1 MGVTRNDVAALAGV
15 SVATV
20 SYVVNNGPR
29 PVAAETRQRVLRA
42 IEQLDY
48 QPSAVA
54 RSLKTNRT
62 QTVGIIVSDILN
74 PILAAI
80 AKHAED
86 LLLPSNHS
94 LILGNSDES
103 PERELALLRNLTRR
117 RADGILL
124 LPTGRNQR
132 ALYSAMEMGCRVT
145 LLDRQVEG
153 VEADCVLFDS
163 EAGAYEAVQHLVQM
177 GHTRIG
183 MLNLP
188 AYLAPGRGR
197 LNGYQRALSQA
208 GLADD
213 GRLVM
218 EASFKAQ
225 EGYAMAGE
233 LLDMT
238 PPPTALFA
246 ASNRLAEGV
255 LRQVRERRLR
265 MPEDIALCVFDDIA
279 CFSYMTPSISAVGY
293 DTREVAAKAVGF
305 LCDRIEGRYEGDAR
319 IARIPCRL
327 VKRESTIGSLGTASS

>member
-1 MGVTRNDVAALAGV
+1 MSVTRNDVAALAGV

-29 PVAAETRQRVLRA
+29 PVSAETRERVLRA

-62 QTVGIIVSDILN
+62 QTVGIVVSDILN

-86 LLLPSNHS
+86 LLLPSGHS

-103 PERELALLRNLTRR
+103 PEHELQLLRTLVGR
-117 RADGILL
+117 RADGVLL
-124 LPTGRNQR
+124 LPTGHNQR
-132 ALYSAMEMGCRVT
+132 TLYSAMEKGCHLG

-153 VEADCVLFDS
+153 VNADCVMFDN
-163 EAGAYEAVQHLVQM
+163 EGGAYEAVQHLIES

-183 MLNLP
+183 LLNLP
-188 AYLAPGRGR
+188 AILAPGRGR
-197 LNGYQRALSQA
+197 LSGYRRALKDA
-208 GLADD
+208 GLTEDP
-213 GRLVM
+213 RLVR
-218 EASFKAQ
+218 EVSFKAQ
-225 EGYAMAGE
+225 ECYAMAGE
-233 LLDMT
+233 LLDVD

-255 LRQVRERRLR
+255 LRHVKERRLR
-265 MPEDIALCVFDDIA
+265 MPDDIALCVFDDVA
-279 CFSYMTPSISAVGY
+279 AFSYMTPSITAVGY
-293 DTREVAAKAVGF
+293 DTREFASRAVGF
-305 LCDRIEGRYEGDAR
+305 LCDRIEDRYDGDAR
-319 IARIPCRL
+319 IAQVSCRL
-327 VKRESTIGSLGTASS
+327 IRRESTIGSTPDIA